1 MMLIEETAPAAEALP
16 VAALREHLRLGT
28 GFEIADDTAED
39 MALAGFLRAAIATIE
54 ARTGKVLL
62 TRRFTMQ
69 LDDWRDRLGQTLPL
83 APVTQV
89 EKVEIDD
96 GMDAAD
102 YAEQMDACADGL
114 FQFVM
119 AELAPDGDTD
129 AEEYVRRMDGALEQ
143 LRVVREAIAR
153 RAGLPAYGDLDAR
166 EAIHAGDAADLDYG
180 PEFTIRFGKRALR
193 VPSHPDTCSYVRITD
208 EGREVAYWDSA
219 EWQEDPEGVMGAIVG
234 ALRS

>member
-1 MMLIEETAPAAEALP
+1 MPVSRKAETKENLTASARALAEYFRSKHQLEFSHTDMLDALAASRGLRSRDAMLSKVDRSKRTSRPARIRLNLAQK
-16 VAALREHLRLGT
+16 AALESYPD
-28 GFEIADDTAED
+28 ID
-39 MALAGFLRAAIATIE
+39 
-54 ARTGKVLL
+54 LL
-62 TRRFTMQ
+62 
-69 LDDWRDRLGQTLPL
+69 PI
-83 APVTQV
+83 
-89 EKVEIDD
+89 EIDD